1 MLSCRRVTTRIS
13 GWPTEGG
20 WRGGLAA
27 VGLAGVVGLLLAGR
41 MPLEAADGPQ
51 ADQVAVFMRAKLAHA
66 DHVLEGLAIE
76 DYEMIER
83 AAQELSLASLDS
95 NWQVLQTEDY
105 VRQSAEFRRSCDAL
119 KKAAQ
124 EKNLDGAALAWM
136 DVTLKCVQCH
146 KYVRDPD

>member
-1 MLSCRRVTTRIS
+1 MPSCRRDTTRIL
-13 GWPTEGG
+13 GLVTDRALP
-20 WRGGLAA
+20 LAA
-27 VGLAGVVGLLLAGR
+27 VVVACAAVVGI
-41 MPLEAADGPQ
+41 AADAPPQ
-51 ADQVAVFMRAKLAHA
+51 PDRVAVFMRAKLGHA
-66 DHVLEGLAIE
+66 EHVLEGLAVA

-105 VRQSAEFRRSCDAL
+105 VRQSAEFRRACDSL

-124 EKNLDGAALAWM
+124 EKNLDGAALAWV

-146 KYVRDPD
+146 KYVRDAD

>member
-1 MLSCRRVTTRIS
+1 MRI
-13 GWPTEGG
+13 W
-20 WRGGLAA
+20 GLATDPWFPLA
-27 VGLAGVVGLLLAGR
+27 VVVVAGVAIAAGAPPQPDR
-41 MPLEAADGPQ
+41 VAA
-51 ADQVAVFMRAKLAHA
+51 FMRAKLGHA
-66 DHVLEGLAIE
+66 DHVLEGLAVA

-105 VRQSAEFRRSCDAL
+105 VRQSAEFRRACDSL

-124 EKNLDGAALAWM
+124 EKNLDGAALAWV

-146 KYVRDPD
+146 KYVRDAE

>member
-1 MLSCRRVTTRIS
+1 MRSCRRATTRIWA
-13 GWPTEGG
+13 WPIDCRSLAVAGLVAAA
-20 WRGGLAA
+20 GLA
-27 VGLAGVVGLLLAGR
+27 LA
-41 MPLEAADGPQ
+41 AADSLAQTAAPPET
-51 ADQVAVFMRAKLAHA
+51 DKVAVFMRAKLAHA
-66 DHVLEGLAIE
+66 DHVLEGLAVADFE
-76 DYEMIER
+76 LIER

-124 EKNLDGAALAWM
+124 EKNLDGATLAWV

-146 KYVRDPD
+146 KYVRDAD

>member
-1 MLSCRRVTTRIS
+1 MLWCRRATTRTW
-13 GWPTEGG
+13 GWLIERG
-20 WRGGLAA
+20 WRGGLA
-27 VGLAGVVGLLLAGR
+27 VFGVTGVAGLLLAAW

-105 VRQSAEFRRSCDAL
+105 VRQSAEFRRSCDLL

-124 EKNLDGAALAWM
+124 EKNLDGATLAWM

>member
-1 MLSCRRVTTRIS
+1 MPSCKRATTKTWGSVTDPRL
-13 GWPTEGG
+13 P
-20 WRGGLAA
+20 LAVVALA
-27 VGLAGVVGLLLAGR
+27 VVVVTAGAIAGATAN
-41 MPLEAADGPQ
+41 AAPKPDE
-51 ADQVAVFMRAKLAHA
+51 VAAFMRAKLGHA
-66 DHVLEGLAIE
+66 NHVLEGLAIA

-105 VRQSAEFRRSCDAL
+105 VRQSAEFRRASDAL

-124 EKNLDGAALAWM
+124 EKNLDGAALAWV

-146 KYVRDPD
+146 KYVRDAE

>member
-1 MLSCRRVTTRIS
+1 MQSCRRATTKTS
-13 GWPTEGG
+13 GSSTD
-20 WRGGLAA
+20 RRCALAA
-27 VGLAGVVGLLLAGR
+27 LAVAAAAACGI
-41 MPLEAADGPQ
+41 AADSPPQ
-51 ADQVAVFMRAKLAHA
+51 PDRVAAFMRAKLGHA
-66 DHVLEGLAIE
+66 DHVLEGLAVA
-76 DYEMIER
+76 DYGMIER

-105 VRQSAEFRRSCDAL
+105 VRQSAEFRRACDSL

-146 KYVRDPD
+146 KYVRDAD

>member
-1 MLSCRRVTTRIS
+1 MPSCKRATTKTWGSVTDPRL
-13 GWPTEGG
+13 P
-20 WRGGLAA
+20 LAVVALA
-27 VGLAGVVGLLLAGR
+27 VVVVTAGATAN
-41 MPLEAADGPQ
+41 AAPKP
-51 ADQVAVFMRAKLAHA
+51 DQVAAFMRAKLGHA
-66 DHVLEGLAIE
+66 NHVLEGLAIA

-105 VRQSAEFRRSCDAL
+105 VRQSAEFRRASDAL

-124 EKNLDGAALAWM
+124 EKNLDGAALAWV

-146 KYVRDPD
+146 KYVRDAE